1 MLLLES
7 QFDVLNKTKKQLYTS
22 NQENTKLRDR
32 CKKLEETV
40 FALHLK
46 MFSNSSEKLK
56 TENLSELL
64 LFNQPSSTDKEDKS
78 ETEKIEKELVKV
90 ESYTRNKKGRKG
102 LPKDILTI
110 ENIYDIPEED
120 KVCPCGCGMI
130 YIGFD
135 SIEKLHYIPAKLWK
149 EKIKCL
155 KYACPNCKG
164 DERNEAGKI
173 VIKAE
178 APPQFY
184 PRSYLTPSLFA
195 FIIVSKYVYHL
206 PLYRIE
212 RILRTY
218 NLNISRAIL
227 SSWVIEIYKLYKH
240 LFSFL
245 LELLKSGLL
254 INCDETTLQ
263 VLKELNRTA
272 QQKSYLWALRGGTPT
287 KPVILFQYRATRSA
301 EFLKELLSGFKGTI
315 QSDAFSSY
323 EAHFRFT
330 NLLAGCMDHARRKFV
345 DVWKSSKNPIAGNII
360 LLMKKLY
367 EVEREIKKEN
377 LYQLEKYDKIVE
389 IRQQKSKPVMDEI
402 LILLKKY
409 ENDLLLSP
417 AMKAAIHYALN
428 NWKKLTLYLA
438 YGHIY
443 ISNVKVENAIR
454 PLAVGRKNWLFAGS
468 PEGAE
473 ASAFWFSLI
482 ETIRANNKDPATI
495 LKKLFQKLP
504 YCKNAED
511 TQEVFAKLLGWT

>member
-1 MLLLES
+1 MLLLEYQS
-7 QFDVLNKTKKQLYTS
+7 DVLNETQRQLYIA
-22 NQENTKLRDR
+22 NQEKIKAEER
-32 CKKLEETV
+32 CKKLEEML
-40 FALHLK
+40 AMAYLQI
-46 MFSNSSEKLK
+46 FSNSSEKVK
-56 TENLSELL
+56 TEDLSEML
-64 LFNQPSSTDKEDKS
+64 LFSQPSSTDKE
-78 ETEKIEKELVKV
+78 ETERIEKELIKV
-90 ESYTRNKKGRKG
+90 ESYTRNKRGRKG

-110 ENIYDIPEED
+110 ENVYDISDEE

-130 YIGFD
+130 CIGFD
-135 SIEKLHYIPAKLWK
+135 SIEKLHYMPAKLWK
-149 EKIKCL
+149 EVIKCL

-164 DERNEAGKI
+164 DERNEAGKVI
-173 VIKAE
+173 VNAV

-195 FIIVSKYVYHL
+195 YIIVSKYVYHL

-212 RILRTY
+212 KILRTY

-254 INCDETTLQ
+254 IGCDETTLQ
-263 VLKELNRTA
+263 VLNEPNRTA
-272 QQKSYLWALRGGTPT
+272 QQKSYLWVLRGGTPT
-287 KPVILFQYRATRSA
+287 KPVILFQYKDTRSA
-301 EFLKELLSGFKGTI
+301 EFLTELLHDFKGTI

-323 EAHFRFT
+323 DAHFRLT

-345 DVWKSSKNPIAGNII
+345 DVWKSSKNQLAGNVL

-402 LILLKKY
+402 FILLKKY

-417 AMKAAIHYALN
+417 AMKKAIHYSIN
-428 NWKKLTLYLA
+428 NWEKLTLYLSH
-438 YGHIY
+438 GHIY
-443 ISNVKVENAIR
+443 ISNIKVENAIR

-482 ETIRANNKDPATI
+482 ETIRANNKDPSII
-495 LKKLFQKLP
+495 LKKLFKKLP
-504 YCKNAED
+504 YCKNAE
-511 TQEVFAKLLGWT
+511 EAKELFIKLLGWT